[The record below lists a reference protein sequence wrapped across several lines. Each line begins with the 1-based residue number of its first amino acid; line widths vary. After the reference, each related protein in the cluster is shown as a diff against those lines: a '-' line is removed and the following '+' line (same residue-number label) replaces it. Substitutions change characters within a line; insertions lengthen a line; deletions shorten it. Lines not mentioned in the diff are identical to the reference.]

1 MLPWHQYL
9 MAVLYILAGINHF
22 RKPKMYERIMPPYIP
37 ARKSMVYL
45 SGIAEMVLGIML
57 INNEVS
63 IQNIAAWG
71 IILML
76 IVFFTVHIY
85 MLQDERAA
93 MKLPKWVL
101 IARLPLQLVL
111 IFWAYQYT

>member
-9 MAVLYILAGINHF
+9 MAVIYILAGINHF
-22 RKPKMYERIMPPYIP
+22 RSQKIYERIMPPYIP
-37 ARKSMVYL
+37 AKKSMVIL
-45 SGIAEMVLGIML
+45 SGIAEMVFGIML
-57 INNEVS
+57 INNNVS
-63 IQNIAAWG
+63 TQNIAAWG

-76 IVFFTVHIY
+76 IVFFTVHIH
-85 MLQDERAA
+85 MLQDGAA

-101 IARLPLQLVL
+101 ILRIPLQFLL